1 MRCGDEIAERTE
13 TAFESEAGLFHHLGV
28 QSHPGKLDK
37 IFPVGARQIDKTNI
51 CVFDNV
57 PATLETVQ
65 RQAKLHRENVDTAHR
80 EHTQGGI
87 AAGESIC
94 YLVDCSVA
102 ACSDDPGKSLLDC
115 APGQSPRLR
124 QTVT

>member
-13 TAFESEAGLFHHLGV
+13 TAFESEAGLLHHLGV
-28 QSHPGKLDK
+28 QSHAGKLDK
-37 IFPVGARQIDKTNI
+37 IFPVGARQIDKANI

-57 PATLETVQ
+57 PATLEIIQ
-65 RQAKLHRENVDTAHR
+65 RQAKLHRENVHTAHW
-80 EHTQGGI
+80 EHAQGGI

-124 QTVT
+124 QNGM